1 MHILKNL
8 LIMKFNNINGNPNF
22 LKNSKKY
29 LIDWEADSRS
39 KFQTNVKN
47 FLKLY
52 WKGDQVFEEMRVVGT
67 ALSLDFYNSSKKVA
81 VEVQG
86 LQHTQ
91 YVKFFH
97 RNKLQYLKQLKR
109 DDKKLKFCEIN
120 EIILIEIYPKD
131 ILNEELFA
139 SFGVIL

>member
-1 MHILKNL
+1 
-8 LIMKFNNINGNPNF
+8 MKFNNINGNPTF

-29 LIDWEADSRS
+29 LINWEADSRS
-39 KFQTNVKN
+39 KFQTSVKN

-120 EIILIEIYPKD
+120 SIILIEIYPKD
-131 ILNEELFA
+131 VVNRELFLN
-139 SFGVIL
+139 FGVEL

>member
-1 MHILKNL
+1 
-8 LIMKFNNINGNPNF
+8 MKFKNINGSPSF

-29 LIDWEADSRS
+29 AINWEVDSRS
-39 KFQTNVKN
+39 KFQTTVKN

-52 WKGDQVFEEMRVVGT
+52 WQNDKVFEEMRVVGT
-67 ALSLDFYNSSKKVA
+67 ALSLDFYNYNKKVA

-109 DDKKLKFCEIN
+109 DDKKLKFCEVN
-120 EIILIEIYPKD
+120 EIVLIEIYPKD
-131 ILNEELFA
+131 VLNRELFLN
-139 SFGVIL
+139 FGVEL

>member
-1 MHILKNL
+1 
-8 LIMKFNNINGNPNF
+8 
-22 LKNSKKY
+22 
-29 LIDWEADSRS
+29 
-39 KFQTNVKN
+39 
-47 FLKLY
+47 
-52 WKGDQVFEEMRVVGT
+52 MRIVN
-67 ALSLDFYNSSKKVA
+67 YNKKVA

-109 DDKKLKFCEIN
+109 DDKKLKFCEVN

-131 ILNEELFA
+131 VLNRELFLN
-139 SFGVIL
+139 FGVEL